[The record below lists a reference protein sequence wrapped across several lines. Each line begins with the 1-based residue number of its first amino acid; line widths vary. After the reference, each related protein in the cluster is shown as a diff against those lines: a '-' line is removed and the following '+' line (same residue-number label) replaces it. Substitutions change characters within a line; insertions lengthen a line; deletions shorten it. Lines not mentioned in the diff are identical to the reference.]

1 MIDRTAIRLSA
12 VLVAAGFIFYVVVG
26 LLHAGRPANN
36 HPVVFAIYASSASW
50 TAVHLGQFV
59 GMAVIIAGLLVLYFA
74 LDIRA
79 GAAAWV
85 ARLGAVS
92 AAVAL
97 ALYGVLQ
104 AVDGVALK
112 QAVDAWVRA
121 PEAEKAARFASAE
134 TIRWLEWGTRSYQSF
149 MFGLTLILLG
159 SAVALTARLPRA
171 IGYLIGAVRSW
182 LHRAGLGARFR
193 GLLRNR
199 RIRNPG
205 RLRPHGGLDHLAC
218 CGRLADEGIVQN
230 AHSVATDPQSASISS
245 VAGHRSSSDCGHY
258 VVTTPSSPLSS
269 RMA

>member
-1 MIDRTAIRLSA
+1 MLCIPAATAVHSLGYEGSKIAERGGFMIDRKTLRLSA
-12 VLVAAGFIFYVVVG
+12 VLLVVGFIFYVVVG
-26 LLHAGRPANN
+26 LLHAGGPANN
-36 HPVVFAIYASSASW
+36 HPVVFGIYASSASW

-79 GAAAWV
+79 GGAAWV

-97 ALYGVLQ
+97 GLYAVLQ

-112 QAVDAWVRA
+112 QVVDAWVRA

-159 SAVALTARLPRA
+159 SAVAMTARLPRA
-171 IGYLIGAVRSW
+171 IGYLMGLS
-182 LHRAGLGARFR
+182 GLGY
-193 GLLRNR
+193 
-199 RIRNPG
+199 
-205 RLRPHGGLDHLAC
+205 
-218 CGRLADEGIVQN
+218 IVQGWVLGSEGFSGTDTF
-230 AHSVATDPQSASISS
+230 AILGGYVLILAWIIWLLVVAWRTKE
-245 VAGHRSSSDCGHY
+245 
-258 VVTTPSSPLSS
+258 SS
-269 RMA
+269 RAATP